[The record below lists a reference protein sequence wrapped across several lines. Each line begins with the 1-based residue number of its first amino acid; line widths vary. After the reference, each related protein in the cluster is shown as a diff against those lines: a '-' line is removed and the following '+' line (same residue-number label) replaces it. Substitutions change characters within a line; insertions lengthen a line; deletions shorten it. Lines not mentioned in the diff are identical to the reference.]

1 MFTLVADYIEYL
13 EQLNE
18 NLNRKGIETNVKLS
32 EMSLEEDVNKLE
44 QYMYFN
50 EVLIKCD
57 SSYKITDVLG
67 YRQKE
72 LNDFLRE
79 KFYED
84 YNEEWLK
91 RSENIIVQPKDAGD
105 YSKTQV
111 RVVSPLEVKVF
122 TESLN
127 LDSAPVITKV
137 ERTVQEPI
145 EPVESEFIET
155 EEKPIK
161 TKSESKAPKT
171 LAALNFD
178 FDMQL
183 AHKSLARSKVDKE
196 LDTLSLDDEDV
207 DIDYTDKEPKLSE
220 INLDFGT
227 DEEEEEE
234 ELEYDEYSDEEIADL
249 LKETDEELED
259 EEIKALKPKEI
270 DYKSRITTIEADKI
284 VELVNKGMNALF
296 AAIC

>member
-18 NLNRKGIETNVKLS
+18 NLNRKGIEINVKLS

-105 YSKTQV
+105 YSKTQI

-137 ERTVQEPI
+137 EKTVQEPEHI
-145 EPVESEFIET
+145 EPIESEEPTI
-155 EEKPIK
+155 
-161 TKSESKAPKT
+161 KSESKAPKT

-178 FDMQL
+178 LDMQL

-227 DEEEEEE
+227 DEDDEEE

-259 EEIKALKPKEI
+259 EEIKALKPKDI

>member
-32 EMSLEEDVNKLE
+32 EMSLEEDVNQLE

-137 ERTVQEPI
+137 EKTVQEHIEPI
-145 EPVESEFIET
+145 EP
-155 EEKPIK
+155 EEQTI
-161 TKSESKAPKT
+161 KSESKAPKT

-178 FDMQL
+178 LDMQL

-227 DEEEEEE
+227 DEDDEEE